1 MILTS
6 LTWAFNWLSVISGI
20 VLSFFYAELVEFRQ
34 VFKRHNIIL
43 TVTWFFQLQLNMF
56 HSRNTLDSKHNHAIQ
71 DFFPNFI
78 FRSNLHLS
86 LLKCRF
92 INKVQSER
100 EMINKK
106 VVKKKQS
113 TLKENENNGT
123 KLNNLYIN
131 SVLLSWSSTRLHND
145 NWSWYMVYT
154 PCMLVLNHSH

>member
-1 MILTS
+1 
-6 LTWAFNWLSVISGI
+6 
-20 VLSFFYAELVEFRQ
+20 
-34 VFKRHNIIL
+34 
-43 TVTWFFQLQLNMF
+43 MF
-56 HSRNTLDSKHNHAIQ
+56 HSRNTLNSKHNYFKTSFQ
-71 DFFPNFI
+71 TFFSALI
-78 FRSNLHLS
+78 YIS

-100 EMINKK
+100 EMIKKK
-106 VVKKKQS
+106 VVKKNQS

-131 SVLLSWSSTRLHND
+131 PVLLSWSSTRLYND